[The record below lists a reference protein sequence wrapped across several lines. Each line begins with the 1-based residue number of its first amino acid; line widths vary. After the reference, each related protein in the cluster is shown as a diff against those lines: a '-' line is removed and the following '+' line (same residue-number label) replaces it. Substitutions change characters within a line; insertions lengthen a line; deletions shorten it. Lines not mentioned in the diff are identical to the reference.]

1 MKRKLLCVLA
11 ALLTTNILSAVELVP
26 TQQLLASYLE
36 QDSDLNNLALELKKA
51 KLNQQST
58 EIDKGFTI
66 KLSTGDMTMT
76 LGDNNSFTVKPGVNA
91 TVPSLNNLGLNVSGQ
106 MSVNDGQAN
115 FDSASATVSVD
126 IISSNKAN
134 RDISLLKSERSV
146 LEAERNLTAKA
157 TDKEKSF
164 YKSLSSLMNSISS
177 IVQKQNTIIDDYNSL
192 EKIKLQGYA
201 STSSTYIK
209 AQMKL
214 ESSERDLE
222 SAIHTLIR
230 DYKLFYLSCG
240 YEIEIPEDTDFKE
253 LIPEDIPEVEAEDVT
268 AYKAENYT
276 QIESNLWNQ
285 TINQM
290 TRDASTKF
298 TLSANGG
305 YTYRNN
311 NGNGSNTVSAGVSA
325 AYEGLSLS
333 ASVNVPISS
342 GSSSSSAGGSG
353 SGAMGAGS
361 SGASASP
368 SVTLGITYTPTTSK
382 KNKISDQLT
391 EISVEQEQMKIEA
404 AWSAYETAVLEKQ
417 LKLEDLEW
425 DKQTNQKNYE
435 MYTAVEEQMLDYYKK
450 GLISEKDYTSA
461 VINTLQAKVK
471 GLINRIDLIVYNDE
485 VKAMFVEK

>member
-1 MKRKLLCVLA
+1 MKRKILSALV
-11 ALLTTNILSAVELVP
+11 ALLTINILGAVELVP

-36 QDSDLNNLALELKKA
+36 QDSDLKNLALELKKA
-51 KLNQQST
+51 KLNQEST
-58 EIDKGFTI
+58 QIDKGFTI

-76 LGDNNSFTVKPGVNA
+76 FGDNNSFSVKPGVNA
-91 TVPSLNNLGLNVSGQ
+91 TIPEFNNLGVNVSSQ
-106 MSVNDGQAN
+106 VSVADGKTS

-126 IISSNKAN
+126 IISANKAN

-164 YKSLSSLMNSISS
+164 YKSLSSLLSSISN
-177 IVQKQNTIIDDYNSL
+177 IVQKQNSIIDNYNSL

-222 SAIHTLIR
+222 SSIHTLIR
-230 DYKLFYLSCG
+230 DYKLFYLNCG
-240 YEIEIPEDTDFKE
+240 YEIDIPEDTDFRE
-253 LIPEDIPEVEAEDVT
+253 LIPNDIPEVEAEDVT
-268 AYKAENYT
+268 SYPAENYT

-290 TRDASTKF
+290 SRDASTKL
-298 TLSANGG
+298 TLTANGG
-305 YTYRNN
+305 YSYRNTN
-311 NGNGSNTVSAGVSA
+311 NGGSNTVSAGVSGS
-325 AYEGLSLS
+325 YEGISLS
-333 ASVNVPISS
+333 ASVNVPIASNNKN
-342 GSSSSSAGGSG
+342 
-353 SGAMGAGS
+353 S
-361 SGASASP
+361 SGAAGGMGGSNTSSSP
-368 SVTLGITYTPTTSK
+368 SVTLGLSYTPTTSK

-391 EISVEQEQMKIEA
+391 EISVEQEQMKIDS
-404 AWSAYETAVLEKQ
+404 AWSSYETAVREKQ
-417 LKLEDLEW
+417 LKLEDINW
-425 DKQTNQKNYE
+425 DKETNQKNYE
-435 MYTAVEEQMLDYYKK
+435 MYSAVEEQMLDYYKK

-461 VINTLQAKVK
+461 TINTLQAKVK

>member
-1 MKRKLLCVLA
+1 MKRKLLCVLVA
-11 ALLTTNILSAVELVP
+11 FFTINILSAVELVP

-36 QDSDLNNLALELKKA
+36 QDSDLKNLALELKKA

-91 TVPSLNNLGLNVSGQ
+91 TVPSLNNLGLNVSSQ
-106 MSVNDGQAN
+106 LSVNDGQTN

-325 AYEGLSLS
+325 GYEGLSLS
-333 ASVNVPISS
+333 ANVNVPIAS
-342 GSSSSSAGGSG
+342 GSSSGAGGAG
-353 SGAMGAGS
+353 GMGAGS
-361 SGASASP
+361 SGSSP
-368 SVTLGITYTPTTSK
+368 TVTLGITYTPTTSK

-391 EISVEQEQMKIEA
+391 EISIEQEQMKIES

-461 VINTLQAKVK
+461 VINTLQAKIK

>member
-1 MKRKLLCVLA
+1 MKRKLLCALV
-11 ALLTTNILSAVELVP
+11 ALLTINILSAVELVP

-36 QDSDLNNLALELKKA
+36 QDADLKNLALELKKA

-91 TVPSLNNLGLNVSGQ
+91 TVPSLNNLGVNVSGQ

-134 RDISLLKSERSV
+134 RNISLLKSERSV

-201 STSSTYIK
+201 STSSSYIK

-222 SAIHTLIR
+222 SAIRTLIR
-230 DYKLFYLSCG
+230 DYKLFYLNCG

-253 LIPEDIPEVEAEDVT
+253 LIPEDIPQVEPEDVT

-290 TRDASTKF
+290 TRDASTKL

-333 ASVNVPISS
+333 ANVNVPISS
-342 GSSSSSAGGSG
+342 GSS

-391 EISVEQEQMKIEA
+391 EISVEQEQMKIDS

-461 VINTLQAKVK
+461 TINTLQAKVK

>member
-11 ALLTTNILSAVELVP
+11 AFFTINILGAVELVP

-36 QDSDLNNLALELKKA
+36 QDTDLKNLALELKKA

-76 LGDNNSFTVKPGVNA
+76 LGDNNSFSVKPGVNA
-91 TVPSLNNLGLNVSGQ
+91 TIPGMNNLGLNVSSQ
-106 MSVNDGQAN
+106 LSVADGKTT

-164 YKSLSSLMNSISS
+164 YKSLSNLMNSISS
-177 IVQKQNTIIDDYNSL
+177 IVQKQNTIIDDFNSL

-201 STSSTYIK
+201 STSATYIK

-230 DYKLFYLSCG
+230 DYKLFYASCG

-253 LIPEDIPEVEAEDVT
+253 LIPEDIPEVEAEDISE
-268 AYKAENYT
+268 YKAENYT

-290 TRDASTKF
+290 TRDANTKL

-325 AYEGLSLS
+325 GYEGLSLS
-333 ASVNVPISS
+333 ANVNVPIAS
-342 GSSSSSAGGSG
+342 GSSSGAGGAG
-353 SGAMGAGS
+353 GMGAGS
-361 SGASASP
+361 SGSSP
-368 SVTLGITYTPTTSK
+368 TVTLGITYTPTTSK

-391 EISVEQEQMKIEA
+391 EISIEQEQMKIES

-425 DKQTNQKNYE
+425 DKETNQKNYE

-471 GLINRIDLIVYNDE
+471 GLINRIDFIVYNDE

>member
-36 QDSDLNNLALELKKA
+36 QDSDLKNLALELKKA

-361 SGASASP
+361 SGASSSP

>member
-1 MKRKLLCVLA
+1 MKRKILC
-11 ALLTTNILSAVELVP
+11 ALVALMTITTLNAVELVP
-26 TQQLLASYLE
+26 TQELLASYLE
-36 QDSDLNNLALELKKA
+36 QDSDLKNLALELKKA

-58 EIDKGFTI
+58 QLDKSFTI

-76 LGDNNSFTVKPGVNA
+76 FGDNNSFSVKPGVNA
-91 TVPSLNNLGLNVSGQ
+91 TIPELNNLGVNVSSQ
-106 MSVNDGQAN
+106 LSVADGKTS

-157 TDKEKSF
+157 SDKEKSF
-164 YKSLSSLMNSISS
+164 YKSLSSLLSSISN
-177 IVQKQNTIIDDYNSL
+177 IVQKQNSIIDDFNSL

-214 ESSERDLE
+214 DSSERELE
-222 SAIHTLIR
+222 SSIHTLIR
-230 DYKLFYLSCG
+230 DYKLFYLNCG
-240 YEIEIPEDTDFKE
+240 LEIEIPEDTDLRE
-253 LIPEDIPEVEAEDVT
+253 LIPEDIPQVEAEDVT
-268 AYKAENYT
+268 AYPAENYT

-290 TRDASTKF
+290 TRDASTKL

-305 YTYRNN
+305 YSYRNTN
-311 NGNGSNTVSAGVSA
+311 NGGSNTVSAGVSA

-361 SGASASP
+361 SGASSSP
-368 SVTLGITYTPTTSK
+368 SVTLGITYTPTTSR

-391 EISVEQEQMKIEA
+391 EISIEQEQMKIDS
-404 AWSAYETAVLEKQ
+404 AWSSYESAVREKQ
-417 LKLEDLEW
+417 LKLEDIKW
-425 DKQTNQKNYE
+425 DAQTNQKNYE
-435 MYTAVEEQMLDYYKK
+435 MYSAVEAEMLDYYNK

-461 VINTLQAKVK
+461 TINTLQAKVK

>member
-11 ALLTTNILSAVELVP
+11 AFFTINILGAVELIP

-36 QDSDLNNLALELKKA
+36 QDTDLKNLALELKKA

-76 LGDNNSFTVKPGVNA
+76 LGDNNSFSVKPGVNA
-91 TVPSLNNLGLNVSGQ
+91 TIPGMNNLGLNVSSQ
-106 MSVNDGQAN
+106 LSVADGKTT

-164 YKSLSSLMNSISS
+164 YKSLSNLMNSISS
-177 IVQKQNTIIDDYNSL
+177 IVQKQNTIIDDFNSL

-201 STSSTYIK
+201 STSATYIK

-230 DYKLFYLSCG
+230 DYKLFYASCG

-253 LIPEDIPEVEAEDVT
+253 LIPEDIPEVEAEDISE
-268 AYKAENYT
+268 YKAENYT

-290 TRDASTKF
+290 TRDANTKL

-325 AYEGLSLS
+325 GYEGLSLS
-333 ASVNVPISS
+333 ANVNVPIAS
-342 GSSSSSAGGSG
+342 GSSSGAGGAG
-353 SGAMGAGS
+353 GMGAGS
-361 SGASASP
+361 SGSSP
-368 SVTLGITYTPTTSK
+368 TVTLGITYTPTTSK

-391 EISVEQEQMKIEA
+391 EISIEQEQMKIES

-425 DKQTNQKNYE
+425 DKETNQKNYE

-471 GLINRIDLIVYNDE
+471 GLINRIDFIVYNDE

>member
-11 ALLTTNILSAVELVP
+11 AFFTINILGAVELVP

-36 QDSDLNNLALELKKA
+36 QDTDLKNLALELKKA

-76 LGDNNSFTVKPGVNA
+76 LGDNNSFSVKPGVNA
-91 TVPSLNNLGLNVSGQ
+91 TIPGMNNLGLNVSSQ
-106 MSVNDGQAN
+106 LSVADGKTT

-164 YKSLSSLMNSISS
+164 YKSLSNLMNSISS
-177 IVQKQNTIIDDYNSL
+177 IVQKQNTIIDDFNSL

-201 STSSTYIK
+201 STSATYIK

-230 DYKLFYLSCG
+230 DYKLFYASCG

-253 LIPEDIPEVEAEDVT
+253 LIPEDIPEVEAEDISE
-268 AYKAENYT
+268 YKAENYT

-290 TRDASTKF
+290 TRDANTKL

-325 AYEGLSLS
+325 GYEGLSLS
-333 ASVNVPISS
+333 ANVNVPIAS
-342 GSSSSSAGGSG
+342 GSSSGAGGAG
-353 SGAMGAGS
+353 GMGAGS
-361 SGASASP
+361 SGSSP
-368 SVTLGITYTPTTSK
+368 TVTLGITYTPTTSK

-391 EISVEQEQMKIEA
+391 EISIEQEQMKIES

-425 DKQTNQKNYE
+425 DKETNQKNYE
-435 MYTAVEEQMLDYYKK
+435 IYTAVEEQMLDYYKK

-471 GLINRIDLIVYNDE
+471 GLINRIDFIVYNDE

>member
-1 MKRKLLCVLA
+1 MKRKLLC
-11 ALLTTNILSAVELVP
+11 ALVALMMFPALNAVELVP
-26 TQQLLASYLE
+26 TQELLASYLE
-36 QDSDLNNLALELKKA
+36 QDSDLKNLALELKKA

-58 EIDKGFTI
+58 QLDKSFTI

-76 LGDNNSFTVKPGVNA
+76 LGDNNSFSVKPGVNA
-91 TVPSLNNLGLNVSGQ
+91 TIPELNNLGLNVSSQ
-106 MSVNDGQAN
+106 LSVADGKTS
-115 FDSASATVSVD
+115 FDSASVTVSVD

-134 RDISLLKSERSV
+134 RDISLLKSERSI

-157 TDKEKSF
+157 SDKEKSF
-164 YKSLSSLMNSISS
+164 YKSLSSLLSSISN
-177 IVQKQNTIIDDYNSL
+177 IVQKQNAIIDDFNSL

-214 ESSERDLE
+214 DSSERELE
-222 SAIHTLIR
+222 SSIHTLIR

-240 YEIEIPEDTDFKE
+240 LEIEIPEDTDLRE
-253 LIPEDIPEVEAEDVT
+253 LIPEDIPQVEAEDVT
-268 AYKAENYT
+268 AYPAENYT

-290 TRDASTKF
+290 TRDASTRL

-305 YTYRNN
+305 YSYRNTN
-311 NGNGSNTVSAGVSA
+311 NGGSNTVSAGVSA
-325 AYEGLSLS
+325 AYEGINLS
-333 ASVNVPISS
+333 ASVNYPIA
-342 GSSSSSAGGSG
+342 SAPTP
-353 SGAMGAGS
+353 
-361 SGASASP
+361 GASASP
-368 SVTLGITYTPTTSK
+368 SVTLGITYTPTTSR

-391 EISVEQEQMKIEA
+391 EISIEQEQMKIDA
-404 AWSAYETAVLEKQ
+404 AWSSYETAVLEKQ
-417 LKLEDLEW
+417 LKLEDIKW
-425 DKQTNQKNYE
+425 DAQTNQKNYE
-435 MYTAVEEQMLDYYKK
+435 MYSAVEAEMLDYYNK

-461 VINTLQAKVK
+461 TINTLQAKVK

>member
-36 QDSDLNNLALELKKA
+36 QDSDLKNLALELKKA

-58 EIDKGFTI
+58 QLDKSFTI

-76 LGDNNSFTVKPGVNA
+76 FGDNNSFSVKPGVNA
-91 TVPSLNNLGLNVSGQ
+91 TIPELNNLGVNVSSQ
-106 MSVNDGQAN
+106 LSVADGKTS

-157 TDKEKSF
+157 SDKEKSF
-164 YKSLSSLMNSISS
+164 YKSLSNLLSSISN
-177 IVQKQNTIIDDYNSL
+177 IVQKQNSIIDDFNSL

-214 ESSERDLE
+214 DSSERELE
-222 SAIHTLIR
+222 SSIHTLIR

-240 YEIEIPEDTDFKE
+240 LEIEIPEDTDLRE
-253 LIPEDIPEVEAEDVT
+253 LIPEDIPQVEAEDVT
-268 AYKAENYT
+268 AYPAENYT

-290 TRDASTKF
+290 TRDASTKL

-305 YTYRNN
+305 YSYRNTN
-311 NGNGSNTVSAGVSA
+311 NGGSNTVSAGVSGS
-325 AYEGLSLS
+325 YEGLSVS

-368 SVTLGITYTPTTSK
+368 SVTLGITYTPTTSR

-391 EISVEQEQMKIEA
+391 EISIEQEQMKIDS
-404 AWSAYETAVLEKQ
+404 AWSSYESAVREKQ
-417 LKLEDLEW
+417 LKLEDIKW
-425 DKQTNQKNYE
+425 DAQTNQKNYE
-435 MYTAVEEQMLDYYKK
+435 MYSAVEAEMLDYYKK

-461 VINTLQAKVK
+461 TINTLQAKVK

>member
-1 MKRKLLCVLA
+1 MKRKILC
-11 ALLTTNILSAVELVP
+11 ALVALITINILSAVELVP

-36 QDSDLNNLALELKKA
+36 QDSDLKNLALELKKA

-58 EIDKGFTI
+58 KIEKGFTI

-76 LGDNNSFTVKPGVNA
+76 IGDNDSFSVKPGVNA
-91 TVPSLNNLGLNVSGQ
+91 TIPELNNLGLNVSSQFSSANGKT
-106 MSVNDGQAN
+106 N
-115 FDSASATVSVD
+115 FDSASASVSVD

-134 RDISLLKSERSV
+134 REISLLKSERSV

-164 YKSLSSLMNSISS
+164 YKSISSLLSSISN
-177 IVQKQNTIIDDYNSL
+177 IVQKQNNIIDDYNSL

-214 ESSERDLE
+214 DSSERELE
-222 SAIHTLIR
+222 SSIHTLIR

-240 YEIEIPEDTDFKE
+240 YEIEIPEDTDLRE
-253 LIPEDIPEVEAEDVT
+253 LIPEDIPEVVPEDIT
-268 AYKAENYT
+268 EYKAENYT

-285 TINQM
+285 TINQKS
-290 TRDASTKF
+290 RNASTKL

-311 NGNGSNTVSAGVSA
+311 NGNGSSTVSAGVSA
-325 AYEGLSLS
+325 GYEGLSLS
-333 ASVNVPISS
+333 ASVNVPIDT
-342 GSSSSSAGGSG
+342 GSSSSGAGGAG
-353 SGAMGAGS
+353 AGAMGAGS

-391 EISVEQEQMKIEA
+391 EISVEQEQMKIDA
-404 AWSAYETAVLEKQ
+404 AWSSYESAVREKQ
-417 LKLEDLEW
+417 LKLEDIKW
-425 DKQTNQKNYE
+425 DAQTNQKNYE
-435 MYTAVEEQMLDYYKK
+435 MYSSVEEQMLDYYKK

-461 VINTLQAKVK
+461 TINTLQAKVK